1 MDLLLN
7 SSFRMIFSNRN
18 VPQQF
23 LNPIITVNI
32 QSGSFMARLKS
43 TSGLHPSLGTTG
55 ASLGTFRWAV

>member
-7 SSFRMIFSNRN
+7 SSFRKIFSNRN
-18 VPQQF
+18 VPQKF

-32 QSGSFMARLKS
+32 QSGSFIARLKT

-55 ASLGTFRWAV
+55 AS